1 MEGSARP
8 KDTEPLVKYR
18 SRDSEQE
25 QDQCEKLGVGR
36 IGAARGQ
43 VEQHR
48 VGKYEFSALLPEN
61 RGAACGL
68 RSQATA

>member
-8 KDTEPLVKYR
+8 KDTEPVKYR

-61 RGAACGL
+61 RGVACGL